1 MQSDLINTRRALSDA
16 ESLSSMSE
24 TRLLDANEQLEM
36 AMLDKEVAEERAE
49 AAEAE
54 LESVKE
60 RLAVV
65 EVELGVLKEGPSE
78 AGEGAILDSGKDR
91 MAFIQLE
98 RQNERLKEALMRQV
112 LWPH

>member
-24 TRLLDANEQLEM
+24 TRLLEANEQLEM
-36 AMLDKEVAEERAE
+36 AMLDKEVAEERSE

-54 LESVKE
+54 LEGVKE

-65 EVELGVLKEGPSE
+65 EVELGVLKEGSPE
-78 AGEGAILDSGKDR
+78 VDGRVVPDAGKDR

-98 RQNERLKEALMRQV
+98 RQNERLKEALMR
-112 LWPH
+112 